1 MKTKEINQQPTSAA
15 PYFKKIADW
24 QSKNPLHRVV
34 FGMSVETDK
43 DGVPVKNNVTIA
55 GHMSLVALL
64 LATIMDNDSH
74 IEDVVRASIEILGKM
89 RNEIADIDQQPKAQ
103 A

>member
-1 MKTKEINQQPTSAA
+1 MKTKETKTNQGATSAA

-24 QSKNPLHRVV
+24 QSKDPLHRVV

-43 DGVPVKNNVTIA
+43 DGVPAKNNVTIA
-55 GHMSLVALL
+55 GHMSMVALL

-74 IEDVVRASIEILGKM
+74 IEDVVRASIEILGNM
-89 RNEIADIDQQPKAQ
+89 RKDMTQQPKAQ